1 MKPAPLRWLYPLL
14 LALLLGTLLLGSAAW
29 AHTALL
35 HAEPADGSVL
45 AQAPRQALL
54 TFGEPV
60 TVTRLQIIEPDGS
73 ALPVPGARTEGAQ
86 VQVPLPALT
95 DGNHALVWHVI
106 SADGHP
112 VSGVLRWSVGIGA
125 APVAPAVAVSTAPLK
140 TAIWLAKWALYLGL
154 FLGAGTAFWCAWN
167 ASACTPSARRL
178 GSALLAIGLVSAVLS
193 PALQGAD
200 MLGLALHESARW
212 QAWRTGAQ
220 SSLGAT
226 LALAG
231 VSLLLALGALRGHG
245 SWLARSAGLLA
256 LLGSGAALS
265 ASGHASTAP
274 YPWARAAV
282 LVHVCAVALWLG
294 ALIPLA
300 TSLRQPGTDA
310 LRLLARF
317 SRAIPWVLAAL
328 VLAGLA
334 LASIQLG
341 DPRALTGTGYGRVLL
356 AKLALV
362 ALVLL
367 LAAWNRWRL
376 TPAVLQLQNGA
387 GQRMAR
393 SIAIETGMLVA
404 VLAVVALWR
413 FTPPPR
419 SLAPPATTAAKAQ
432 PARLFLDNGQTRMAL
447 VITPA
452 ATGPVTITATLD
464 PGSVTPQEVA
474 FVLANPALGMEALH
488 AQAHAV
494 APGRWRADAVLIP
507 AAGDWTVR
515 AELLLDAFTQT
526 TLQGRVTIAR

>member
-1 MKPAPLRWLYPLL
+1 M
-14 LALLLGTLLLGSAAW
+14 
-29 AHTALL
+29 
-35 HAEPADGSVL
+35 
-45 AQAPRQALL
+45 
-54 TFGEPV
+54 
-60 TVTRLQIIEPDGS
+60 
-73 ALPVPGARTEGAQ
+73 
-86 VQVPLPALT
+86 
-95 DGNHALVWHVI
+95 
-106 SADGHP
+106 
-112 VSGVLRWSVGIGA
+112 
-125 APVAPAVAVSTAPLK
+125 
-140 TAIWLAKWALYLGL
+140 
-154 FLGAGTAFWCAWN
+154 
-167 ASACTPSARRL
+167 
-178 GSALLAIGLVSAVLS
+178 
-193 PALQGAD
+193 
-200 MLGLALHESARW
+200 
-212 QAWRTGAQ
+212 
-220 SSLGAT
+220 
-226 LALAG
+226 
-231 VSLLLALGALRGHG
+231 
-245 SWLARSAGLLA
+245 
-256 LLGSGAALS
+256 
-265 ASGHASTAP
+265 
-274 YPWARAAV
+274 
-282 LVHVCAVALWLG
+282 HVCAVALWLG

-376 TPAVLQLQNGA
+376 TPAALQLQDGA
-387 GQRMAR
+387 GRRMAR
-393 SIAIETGMLVA
+393 AITIETGMLVA

-432 PARLFLDNGQTRMAL
+432 PAHLVLDNGQTRMAL

-526 TLQGRVTIAR
+526 ALQGKVTIAR

>member
-1 MKPAPLRWLYPLL
+1 MKPAPLRWLCALL
-14 LALLLGTLLLGSAAW
+14 RALLLGMLLPGGAAW

-54 TFGEPV
+54 AFSEPV
-60 TVTRLQIIEPDGS
+60 TVTRLQIVEPDGS

-86 VQVPLPALT
+86 VQVPIPALAR
-95 DGNHALVWHVI
+95 GGHALVWHVI

-112 VSGVLRWSVGIGA
+112 VSGVLRWSVGAGA
-125 APVAPAVAVSTAPLK
+125 APAAPAAAASATPLGA
-140 TAIWLAKWALYLGL
+140 AIWLAKCALYLGL

-167 ASACTPSARRL
+167 APACTPSTRRL
-178 GSALLAIGLVSAVLS
+178 GSALLALGLVSALLA
-193 PALQGAD
+193 PLLQGAD
-200 MLGLALHESARW
+200 MLGLALHESASW

-220 SSLGAT
+220 TSLGAT

-231 VSLLLALGALRGHG
+231 AALLLGLCALRGHG
-245 SWLARSAGLLA
+245 GRLARGAGLLA

-274 YPWARAAV
+274 YAWARAAV
-282 LVHVCAVALWLG
+282 SVHATSVALWLG

-300 TSLRQPGTDA
+300 TSLRRPGADA
-310 LRLLARF
+310 PRLLARF

-341 DPRALTGTGYGRVLL
+341 DPRALYATAYGRVLL

-362 ALVLL
+362 ALVLV
-367 LAAWNRWRL
+367 LAAWHRWRL
-376 TPAVLQLQNGA
+376 TPALMH
-387 GQRMAR
+387 GQTGTRRRMAR
-393 SIAIETGMLVA
+393 SIAIETGMLAA

-419 SLAPPATTAAKAQ
+419 SLPPPAAAAAKAQ
-432 PARLFLDNGQTRMAL
+432 PAHLVLDNGQVRIDL
-447 VITPA
+447 VIAPA
-452 ATGPVTITATLD
+452 AAGPVSITATLA
-464 PGSVTPQEVA
+464 PGTVAPREVA
-474 FVLANPALGMEALH
+474 FVLANPALGIEALH
-488 AQAHAV
+488 AQAHAT

-507 AAGDWTVR
+507 AAGEWTVR
-515 AELLLDAFTQT
+515 AELLLDEFTQT
-526 TLQGRVTIAR
+526 ALQGTVAIAR

>member
-1 MKPAPLRWLYPLL
+1 MKPTPLRWLYPLL
-14 LALLLGTLLLGSAAW
+14 RALLLGTLLLGSAAW

-54 TFGEPV
+54 TFSEPV

-86 VQVPLPALT
+86 VQVPIPALT
-95 DGNHALVWHVI
+95 GGSHALVWHVI

-112 VSGVLRWSVGIGA
+112 VGGVLRWSVGTGA
-125 APVAPAVAVSTAPLK
+125 APIAPAVAASATPLRA
-140 TAIWLAKWALYLGL
+140 AIWLAKWALYLGL

-167 ASACTPSARRL
+167 APACTPSARRL
-178 GSALLAIGLVSAVLS
+178 GSALLVLGLISTMLS

-220 SSLGAT
+220 TSLGAT

-231 VSLLLALGALRGHG
+231 ASLLLALCALRGHG
-245 SWLARSAGLLA
+245 GWLARSAGLLA
-256 LLGSGAALS
+256 LLGTGAALS

-274 YPWARAAV
+274 YGWARPAV
-282 LVHVCAVALWLG
+282 LVHATSVALWLG

-341 DPRALTGTGYGRVLL
+341 DPRALYTTGYGRVLL

-362 ALVLL
+362 ALVLM
-367 LAAWNRWRL
+367 LAAWHRWRL
-376 TPAVLQLQNGA
+376 TPALMQMQAGA
-387 GQRMAR
+387 GRRMAR
-393 SIAIETGMLVA
+393 SIAIETGMLMA

-419 SLAPPATTAAKAQ
+419 SLPPSATTAAKAL
-432 PARLFLDNGQTRMAL
+432 PAHLALDNGQARIDL
-447 VITPA
+447 VIAPA
-452 ATGPVTITATLD
+452 AAGPVSMTATLA
-464 PGSVTPQEVA
+464 PGMAAPREVA
-474 FVLANPALGMEALH
+474 FVLANPALGIEALH

-515 AELLLDAFTQT
+515 AELLLDEFTQT
-526 TLQGRVTIAR
+526 TLEGTVTIAR